1 MNIAAETREILFD
14 RQVYAAEAI
23 QKAAYRFV
31 DRMAVNLHVTDTH
44 VRCALFVNPEVGTPD
59 DVIRDFQKEVLDQ
72 HLRLKIASETE
83 SIRHLILAHAFSRTG
98 LT

>member
-1 MNIAAETREILFD
+1 VNIVGEPHEVLFD
-14 RQVYAAEAI
+14 RQVYAVEAI

-31 DRMAVNLHVTDTH
+31 DRMAVNLRVTDTYVH
-44 VRCALFVNPEVGTPD
+44 CAVFVDPEVGLPD

>member
-1 MNIAAETREILFD
+1 MSTAGNGCEIRFD
-14 RQVYAAEAI
+14 RQVYSTDAV

-31 DRMAVNLHVTDTH
+31 DRMAVNLQVTDTH
-44 VRCALFVNPEVGTPD
+44 VICVAVVDSGVAAPD
-59 DVIRDFQKEVLDQ
+59 DVIHDFQKEVLDQ
-72 HLRLKIASETE
+72 NLRLKIAAETE

>member
-1 MNIAAETREILFD
+1 VNTVAEGREVLFD
-14 RQVYAAEAI
+14 RQVYATEAV
-23 QKAAYRFV
+23 QKAAYRFI
-31 DRMAVNLHVTDTH
+31 DRMAVNLQVTDTH
-44 VRCALFVNPEVGTPD
+44 VRCEIFVDPEVRMPD
-59 DVIRDFQKEVLDQ
+59 DVIREFQKEVLDQ

>member
-1 MNIAAETREILFD
+1 MVTDTRELLFD
-14 RQVYAAEAI
+14 RQVYALEAI
-23 QKAAYRFV
+23 QKAAYRFI
-31 DRMAVNLHVTDTH
+31 DRMAVNLHVTDTY
-44 VRCALFVNPEVGTPD
+44 VRCTVFVDPEVGTPD

>member
-1 MNIAAETREILFD
+1 MNIVTDTREVLFD
-14 RQVYAAEAI
+14 RQVYALEAI
-23 QKAAYRFV
+23 QKAAYRFI
-31 DRMAVNLHVTDTH
+31 DRMAVNLRVTDTY
-44 VRCALFVNPEVGTPD
+44 VRCTVFVDPEVGTPD

>member
-1 MNIAAETREILFD
+1 MSGEMREVVFD
-14 RQVYAAEAI
+14 RQAYGIDAI
-23 QKAAYRFV
+23 QKAAYRFI
-31 DRMAVNLHVTDTH
+31 DRMAVNFQVTDTQ
-44 VRCALFVNPEVGTPD
+44 VRCEVSVDTGASTID
-59 DVIRDFQKEVLDQ
+59 DVIHEFQKEVLDQ